1 MVYILIIFVH
11 VGMLGKGES
20 NSITT
25 QEFLTKSSCEKAK
38 NELDKLVSG
47 TKKNIEAICV
57 QK

>member
-11 VGMLGKGES
+11 IGIYKSGQFT
-20 NSITT
+20 SITT